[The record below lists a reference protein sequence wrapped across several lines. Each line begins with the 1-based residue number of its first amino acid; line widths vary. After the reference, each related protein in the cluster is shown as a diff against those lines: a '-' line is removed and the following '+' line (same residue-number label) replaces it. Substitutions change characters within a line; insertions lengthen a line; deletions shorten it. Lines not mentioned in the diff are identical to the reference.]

1 MNPERPKK
9 SNKEPQLLRLDA
21 IQLGAQI
28 RGIRQE
34 VVDDY
39 AERLQAD
46 DDFPPLVVFK
56 RATDGLLHLADGFHL
71 YRALEEVGKKKALC
85 DVRAGDIRDAR
96 LFAAGSNKSHGLR
109 RSNED
114 KRRSVRALLDDEEWR
129 EWSDRSIAD
138 HVGVSPT
145 FVGNMRKE
153 WEATVNGGQ
162 CTSRR
167 TSDGRMMD
175 TENIGKK
182 KENKDDNHTGESPPE
197 AVEEAQSTSKE
208 KRSEQDNGAKKS
220 KASGKAE
227 NSKPTNRAKKNKP
240 SKNVDKADAGNDLDK
255 EIADL
260 LAVTELL
267 IQRLEKLSES
277 ARIDSKVKEIAKTF
291 LKPAKSFLN
300 IITDNQK
307 SKEKANKEN
316 FESTPTAPQRNLGD
330 TDLHIVQ

>member
-1 MNPERPKK
+1 MNSEKPNK
-9 SNKEPQLLRLDA
+9 SNKQPQQISLDA

-28 RGIRQE
+28 RSIRQE
-34 VVDDY
+34 VVDEY

-46 DDFPPLVVFK
+46 DDFPPLVVFR
-56 RATDGLLHLADGFHL
+56 RATDGLLHLADGFHR
-71 YRALEEVGKKKALC
+71 YEALKKAGKGKALC

-96 LFAAGSNKSHGLR
+96 LFAAGANKDHGCR
-109 RSNED
+109 RTNED
-114 KRRSVRALLDDEEWR
+114 KRSAVRVLLEDDEWR
-129 EWSDRSIAD
+129 GWSDRSIAE

-145 FVGNMRKE
+145 FVGTIRKE
-153 WEATVNGGQ
+153 LEATVHDGQ

-167 TSDGRMMD
+167 ASDGRMMD
-175 TENIGKK
+175 TSNIGKK
-182 KENKDDNHTGESPPE
+182 KDEERDDNRAGDSSTET
-197 AVEEAQSTSKE
+197 VDEAQPGSK
-208 KRSEQDNGAKKS
+208 AKKS
-220 KASGKAE
+220 TPASKADKCKPANKNGKTTGKAE
-227 NSKPTNRAKKNKP
+227 KT
-240 SKNVDKADAGNDLDK
+240 DTGNDLDK

-260 LAVTELL
+260 LAVTESL

-291 LKPAKSFLN
+291 LKPAKSFRN

-307 SKEKANKEN
+307 SKEKANKKI